1 MAVDQSA
8 YEAAKNGKPKKD
20 GNSGGDRGGD
30 RNDFFTL
37 LDADVTADYQAGQEL
52 VNRRLKAFGK
62 GVQDRLKE
70 VQGAMR
76 GFTGGQFI
84 MNEATYQRPSL
95 PPSPEET
102 QKSVLSLLFGSDLE
116 VEEDGQG

>member
-30 RNDFFTL
+30 RNDFSTL
-37 LDADVTADYQAGQEL
+37 LDVDVTADYQAGQEL
-52 VNRRLKAFGK
+52 VDRRLKAFGK

-70 VQGAMR
+70 VQGVMR

-84 MNEATYQRPSL
+84 MNKATYQRPTL
-95 PPSPEET
+95 PPSPKET

>member
-1 MAVDQSA
+1 M
-8 YEAAKNGKPKKD
+8 
-20 GNSGGDRGGD
+20 
-30 RNDFFTL
+30 
-37 LDADVTADYQAGQEL
+37 
-52 VNRRLKAFGK
+52 
-62 GVQDRLKE
+62 QDRLKE